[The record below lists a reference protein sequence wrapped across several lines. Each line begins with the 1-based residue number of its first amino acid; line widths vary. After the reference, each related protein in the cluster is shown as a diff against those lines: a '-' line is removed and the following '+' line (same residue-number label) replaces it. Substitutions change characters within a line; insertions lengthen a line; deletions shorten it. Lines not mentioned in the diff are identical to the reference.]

1 MNRLILRRNMMTVSV
16 VLFLSIFIIVNMSKP
31 SFLYEKDGS
40 IRHFGLGFRK
50 KTIIPVWLISIVL
63 AILCYLAVL
72 YVINA
77 PKLYN

>member
-16 VLFLSIFIIVNMSKP
+16 VLFLSIFVIVNMSKP

-40 IRHFGLGFRK
+40 IRQFGLGFRK
-50 KTIIPVWLISIVL
+50 KTIIPVWLITIVL
-63 AILCYLAVL
+63 AILCYLVVL

>member
-40 IRHFGLGFRK
+40 IRQFGLGFRK
-50 KTIIPVWLISIVL
+50 KTIIPVWLITIVL
-63 AILCYLAVL
+63 AILCYLVVL